1 MLIDKRLQS
10 GLASLSDPIRR
21 SILELLRDQPR
32 SAGAIATQFPVSWPA
47 VSRHLRVLKQAGLI
61 EERRVQRQRIYSLKR
76 DALRPVAAWVNELA
90 GELRVI
96 TPAAPP
102 ERVVVGRQAFS

>member
-32 SAGAIATQFPVSWPA
+32 SAGAIATRFPVSWPA

-61 EERRVQRQRIYSLKR
+61 
-76 DALRPVAAWVNELA
+76 
-90 GELRVI
+90 
-96 TPAAPP
+96 
-102 ERVVVGRQAFS
+102 